1 MVDGAGLGAEEAKD
15 TSHRSVVRVA
25 CIQFPFPLTG
35 LDPPRQQL
43 RLEAASGLWPCG
55 FGDIPTSML
64 SLQGTAVPAPS
75 WPILNPGSSRQC
87 WGEGGPRFG
96 GGGCDLQETSFT

>member
-64 SLQGTAVPAPS
+64 SLIAQLLLLPVLPT
-75 WPILNPGSSRQC
+75 
-87 WGEGGPRFG
+87 GGPLG
-96 GGGCDLQETSFT
+96 